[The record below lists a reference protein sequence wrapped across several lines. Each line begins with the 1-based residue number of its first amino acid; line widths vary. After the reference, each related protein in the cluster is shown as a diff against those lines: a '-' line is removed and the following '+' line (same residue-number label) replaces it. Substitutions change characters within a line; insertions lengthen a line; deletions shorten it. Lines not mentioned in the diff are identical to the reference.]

1 MQCEKI
7 LREIASA
14 SQVFMV
20 EAMRELN
27 ALEGMPGQP
36 NVRLFQGPQPVDG
49 LGNPNGEPRPRDKVA
64 LIAYFHALWSAAVWS
79 RQLTVL
85 KPQVHARPGGAS
97 RTTVD
102 SGMAVRE
109 ALPVRMLETGL
120 AGTGI
125 SPASVASPS
134 QSLTALA
141 AAGVDIHRGD
151 TTTSD
156 FTKVS
161 ATALEAAVVGE
172 EDDFSVVQCYDT
184 DDTSSIEMICYTCR
198 GLGHAGAS
206 CPSAKKMRTLDYAIG
221 MLTKAKKMSEE
232 PAASQGDA
240 KGGKR
245 PLPRGQQTPFKAFP
259 RRSQQKSNPHRRFI
273 PAKAKS
279 AEAEDE
285 DDDEG
290 FGYTEEEPEGAG
302 SAMEVVESQAVSAVS
317 REVTAVLERDGPRQ
331 RMPIAFSMDEHFE
344 TGQRS
349 QCDRGRCKR
358 SRSERRRPSRHGSG
372 QAWASPQSP
381 SSSLL
386 ESLR

>member
-1 MQCEKI
+1 
-7 LREIASA
+7 
-14 SQVFMV
+14 
-20 EAMRELN
+20 
-27 ALEGMPGQP
+27 MPLSVKG
-36 NVRLFQGPQPVDG
+36 
-49 LGNPNGEPRPRDKVA
+49 
-64 LIAYFHALWSAAVWS
+64 
-79 RQLTVL
+79 
-85 KPQVHARPGGAS
+85 
-97 RTTVD
+97 
-102 SGMAVRE
+102 
-109 ALPVRMLETGL
+109 
-120 AGTGI
+120 AGTG
-125 SPASVASPS
+125 ASPS
-134 QSLTALA
+134 QNARRIPVKVVSPPLSLT
-141 AAGVDIHRGD
+141 GW
-151 TTTSD
+151 
-156 FTKVS
+156 

-172 EDDFSVVQCYDT
+172 EDDFSVVQCYDA

-232 PAASQGDA
+232 RAASQGDA

-259 RRSQQKSNPHRRFI
+259 RRFQQKSNPHRRLI

-331 RMPIAFSMDEHFE
+331 RMPTAFSMDEHFE
-344 TGQRS
+344 TGQAVTVVEGGLAAVPAVQKEPLRAPAAQPTRQWPGLGFATIAILLAVGVAQMTDGGRTLLGWLGARRS
-349 QCDRGRCKR
+349 GEGYRSRGRRDDAGGKR
-358 SRSERRRPSRHGSG
+358 ARTDCRAAPDPRWHPR
-372 QAWASPQSP
+372 
-381 SSSLL
+381 
-386 ESLR
+386 